1 MNKMNTTRK
10 SAQSAAEDVIAEAT
24 TKAKRVR
31 QAVSDK
37 VDDLHYTDFGSD
49 LRDIVRRHPAATLA
63 GAALVGAILSQIV
76 IRSGRR

>member
-37 VDDLHYTDFGSD
+37 VDDLHHTDFGSD